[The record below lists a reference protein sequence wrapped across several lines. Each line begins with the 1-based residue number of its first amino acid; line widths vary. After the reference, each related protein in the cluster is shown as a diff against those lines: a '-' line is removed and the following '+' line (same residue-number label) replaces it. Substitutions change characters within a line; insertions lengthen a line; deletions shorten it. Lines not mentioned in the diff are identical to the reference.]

1 MRKMLVFGIVLL
13 FSYSTD
19 IARADIADS
28 GTCNSAGTCLWSVDS
43 QGKLSIS
50 GSGNIGTYVTVN
62 NNIWTENQPWKDYK
76 NKITSVD
83 IQGVNN
89 VSFGLF
95 RDYKKIRDINIGSS
109 VTTIQDRAFD
119 TDSYVSVYIP
129 ETVTYVGQDA
139 FRTVGEAK
147 EIIISDQS
155 NIQDWHIDAFND
167 TNNKIEIFR
176 CLGDVT
182 ICRDKIKRFVS
193 TAAGGTCN
201 PNMYERVCMP
211 DVKVEKATD
220 IQCNSS
226 VSHFWNGADC
236 VREPDVSKRKCCNTC
251 RNSGGWCNR
260 IRYTIPEADEAT
272 SNDNENT
279 IEWIFE

>member
-1 MRKMLVFGIVLL
+1 MRKMLVFGIIML
-13 FSYSTD
+13 FSNYTG

-50 GSGNIGTYVTVN
+50 GSGNIDNYVTVN

-95 RDYKKIRDINIGSS
+95 RDYQKIRDINIGSS

-139 FRTVGEAK
+139 FRTFGEAK

-167 TNNKIEIFR
+167 KNNKIDIFR

-193 TAAGGTCN
+193 TAAGGTC
-201 PNMYERVCMP
+201 EGFSLVCMK

-236 VREPDVSKRKCCNTC
+236 VREPDVSKRKCCDTC